1 MGSRGTPN
9 GDTSGGK
16 NDDARSEVDGG
27 VKKETKSP
35 SEAKTVAELIEAPV
49 QTILCKQASTW
60 HLAYG
65 LLGMDVGY
73 SSDEG
78 GDEEVAYYIEGVDGA
93 FTRENEVFPDP
104 DNEGVLEKE
113 TNKDEH
119 EPMNHKKLPIKK
131 TEFSI
136 IGKQSQLQL
145 AMSLTSIEPDVD
157 D

>member
-49 QTILCKQASTW
+49 QTVLCKQESTW

-78 GDEEVAYYIEGVDGA
+78 GDEDVAYFIDGVDDS
-93 FTRENEVFPDP
+93 FTRANEVSPPRPPKLPTKGELD
-104 DNEGVLEKE
+104 KE
-113 TNKDEH
+113 TNTDTH
-119 EPMNHKKLPIKK
+119 EI
-131 TEFSI
+131 
-136 IGKQSQLQL
+136 
-145 AMSLTSIEPDVD
+145 A
-157 D
+157 